1 MAWLRLV
8 RWKNL
13 LIIFLTQLLAW
24 WCIILFEEPS
34 VLRPAKFLM
43 ISISTMLI
51 AAAGYIINDYFDV
64 KIDLQNKPAKVVL
77 ERAIPRK
84 QAIIAHSV
92 LNVIALCLAACV
104 AIPAGHPE
112 WMLLQLS
119 CTLLLWFYSTN
130 FKRQYI
136 TGNVV
141 VAMLASLTIIVL
153 IVYEPE
159 LQQYMHFPL
168 VTKISGNHRTSLPV
182 WILGTYAYFA
192 FMLTWMREIVKDM
205 EDLKGD
211 QAEGCITMPIKKGL
225 EFSRQFITALSLL
238 AVVPLG
244 IGAFVLYAHH
254 YVMLSVYVSLLVISL
269 IAWSIFLYRRNT
281 QQHYHSASQYLK
293 VVMILGICSFII
305 YYLQLYLN
313 SAT

>member
-1 MAWLRLV
+1 MPWLRLI
-8 RWKNL
+8 RWQNL

-24 WCIILFEEPS
+24 WCIILFEEPT
-34 VLRPAKFLM
+34 VLRPAQFLM
-43 ISISTMLI
+43 ISTSTLLI
-51 AAAGYIINDYFDV
+51 AAAGYIINDYFDI
-64 KIDLQNKPAKVVL
+64 KIDIQNKPAKVVL
-77 ERAIPRK
+77 ERVIPRK

-92 LNVIALCLAACV
+92 LNVIALFLAAYV

-112 WMLLQLS
+112 WMLLQLG

-141 VAMLASLTIIVL
+141 VALLVSLTIVVL

-168 VTKISGNHRTSLPV
+168 VTKTSGNHRTSLPV
-182 WILGTYAYFA
+182 WILGAYAYFA

-211 QAEGCITMPIKKGL
+211 QAEGCITMPIRKGL
-225 EFSRQFITALSLL
+225 KFSRTFTTVLSLL
-238 AVVPLG
+238 VIMPLCLG
-244 IGAFVLYAHH
+244 SFVLFAHH
-254 YVMLSVYVSLLVISL
+254 YVSMSVYVLVLVSSLV
-269 IAWSIFLYRRNT
+269 AWTTFLYRRNT
-281 QQHYHSASQYLK
+281 QPHYHSTSQYLK
-293 VVMILGICSFII
+293 AIMILGICSFII